1 MLFKKRELVERPK
14 VEKKFSLKN
23 PEDIAIIITYSA
35 FIIIVVIIIILLVKF
50 GGLIPNETSSEI
62 SNNINSLIGGK

>member
-1 MLFKKRELVERPK
+1 MK
-14 VEKKFSLKN
+14 LKN
-23 PEDIAIIITYSA
+23 LMILI
-35 FIIIVVIIIILLVKF
+35 IIIILLVKF